1 MTGSDNEESG
11 AVGEVE
17 NAGATDTTD
26 TIEEAAPE
34 DSLQELKDKLK
45 ECEER
50 ANSNFDRFQR
60 SQADFSNYKKRTA
73 KETIE
78 SIEYANE
85 GIILSLLDLIDNLER
100 ALESTRTE
108 GDVDATRKGI
118 EMILRQSYDLLEKED
133 VTRIDA
139 EVNQMFDPHLHETIA
154 RVACDAESGTIV
166 EVLQCGYKL
175 KSRVIRPSMVK
186 AAE

>member
-1 MTGSDNEESG
+1 MTDSNNEESG

-17 NAGATDTTD
+17 NAGATDT
-26 TIEEAAPE
+26 IEEAAPE
-34 DSLQELKDKLK
+34 DPLQELKDKLE

-50 ANSNFDRFQR
+50 AAANFDRFQR
-60 SQADFSNYKKRTA
+60 LQADFANYKKRTA

-85 GIILSLLDLIDNLER
+85 GIILSLLDVIDNLER
-100 ALESTRTE
+100 ALESIKRE

-118 EMILRQSYDLLEKED
+118 EMILRQFYDLLEKEG

-154 RVACDAESGTIV
+154 RVACDSESGTIV

-175 KSRVIRPSMVK
+175 KSKVIRPSMVK

>member
-1 MTGSDNEESG
+1 MTGSNNEESG

-17 NAGATDTTD
+17 NAGATDT
-26 TIEEAAPE
+26 IEEAAPE
-34 DSLQELKDKLK
+34 DPLQELKDKLE

-50 ANSNFDRFQR
+50 AAANFDRFQR
-60 SQADFSNYKKRTA
+60 LQADFANYKKRTA

-85 GIILSLLDLIDNLER
+85 GIILSLLDVIDNLER
-100 ALESTRTE
+100 ALESTKME

-118 EMILRQSYDLLEKED
+118 EMILRQFYDLLEKEG

-154 RVACDAESGTIV
+154 RVACDSESGTIV

-175 KSRVIRPSMVK
+175 KSKVIRPSMVK